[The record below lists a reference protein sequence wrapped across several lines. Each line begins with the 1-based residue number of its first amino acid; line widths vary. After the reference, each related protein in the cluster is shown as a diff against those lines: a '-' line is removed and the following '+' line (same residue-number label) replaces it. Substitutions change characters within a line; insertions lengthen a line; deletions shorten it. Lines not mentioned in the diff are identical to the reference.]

1 LKNNGLNS
9 SSHREIFLGML
20 DAIKGFFSFIPGLVA
35 AKAAPKRNPARPLI
49 SASSSRE
56 DLKGISQPVNV
67 NGHDAISLPVG
78 AQEFRK
84 VLDYMTKMKKQL
96 FGLGKIPPEIRAIA
110 QKMASVSEEV
120 ANKMGVPKER
130 LIELANKFQ
139 EEIGPMAL
147 IKFQGSLTKVINFY
161 AQSFNMSKEAMALA

>member
-1 LKNNGLNS
+1 M
-9 SSHREIFLGML
+9 LG
-20 DAIKGFFSFIPGLVA
+20 AIKEKLFSFIPGFRT
-35 AKAAPKRNPARPLI
+35 AKAAPARQPARPLI

-78 AQEFRK
+78 AQEFK
-84 VLDYMTKMKKQL
+84 QVLDYMTEMKNKL
-96 FGLGKIPPEIRAIA
+96 FGFGKIPPEIRKIA

-120 ANKMGVPKER
+120 ANKMGVSQEK
-130 LIELANKFQ
+130 LIELGNKFK
-139 EEIGPMAL
+139 EDIGPMAL

-161 AQSFNMSKEAMALA
+161 AQNFNMSKEAMALA

>member
-1 LKNNGLNS
+1 M
-9 SSHREIFLGML
+9 LG
-20 DAIKGFFSFIPGLVA
+20 AIKEKLFSFIPGFLGG
-35 AKAAPKRNPARPLI
+35 AKAAPTRNPTRPLI
-49 SASSSRE
+49 PTSSSRKE
-56 DLKGISQPVNV
+56 LKGISQPVNV
-67 NGHDAISLPVG
+67 NEQDAISLPVG
-78 AQEFRK
+78 AQEFKK

-110 QKMASVSEEV
+110 EKMASVSEEV
-120 ANKMGVPKER
+120 ANKMGVPKEI

-139 EEIGPMAL
+139 GDIGPMAL